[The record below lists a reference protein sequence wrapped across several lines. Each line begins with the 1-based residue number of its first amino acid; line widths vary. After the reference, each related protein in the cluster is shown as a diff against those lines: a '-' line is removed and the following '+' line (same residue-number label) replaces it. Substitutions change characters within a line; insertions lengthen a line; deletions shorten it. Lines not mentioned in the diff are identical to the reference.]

1 MGADVAGAAK
11 NAVSD
16 VKDAAKS
23 AASKLPGQGSKP
35 VAFYGQ
41 GLQVNVGLPN
51 PVEQVP
57 SNLVH
62 QCAPNSLFLPPNAV
76 LSERLPFA
84 PVQCLGWMSSPA
96 VRPSV
101 LLQCTFNVS
110 FASGA
115 PQVQL
120 VVYVKPF

>member
-1 MGADVAGAAK
+1 MYVFLEQAAGNAAADAGQALKDGANGDVGADVAGTAK
-11 NAVSD
+11 KAVSD

-57 SNLVH
+57 ARLGYIHVLKSF
-62 QCAPNSLFLPPNAV
+62 FLPPNAV
-76 LSERLPFA
+76 
-84 PVQCLGWMSSPA
+84 SSLKC
-96 VRPSV
+96 RS
-101 LLQCTFNVS
+101 
-110 FASGA
+110 
-115 PQVQL
+115 PQIML
-120 VVYVKPF
+120 